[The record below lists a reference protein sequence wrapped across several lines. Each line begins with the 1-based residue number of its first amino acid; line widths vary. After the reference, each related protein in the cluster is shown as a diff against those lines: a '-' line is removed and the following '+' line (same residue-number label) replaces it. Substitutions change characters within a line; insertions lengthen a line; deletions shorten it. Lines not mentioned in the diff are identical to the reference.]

1 MSKTPKD
8 PKSVAENFINRT
20 NEHHS
25 NEAIR
30 ICNELLAVL
39 IKEEVPVLA
48 SHRLMAR
55 AKEILEKKLKKVSF
69 KNEVINRERRFF
81 LTKTIQDVKNEY
93 IRLEDIDEAG
103 NKPDEWDKKV
113 EPLAQMVVDNILDE
127 KLLFS
132 DDNYLEEALANDDEL
147 LLGFISMGYLD
158 ASYDKL
164 LTAIQFNE
172 GKANARKWGKEKE
185 LITWMDF
192 QRTLEKPE
200 V

>member
-1 MSKTPKD
+1 MSKPKD

-20 NEHHS
+20 NEHRS
-25 NEAIR
+25 DEAIR

-81 LTKTIQDVKNEY
+81 LSKTIQDVKSEH
-93 IRLEDIDEAG
+93 IRLEDVDEAG